1 MLTLTVFSFMSPP
14 ISACI
19 VLYEC
24 SFLYVHLCI
33 EMGLFYNC
41 NDCTHAHYG
50 QARHVDD
57 ACECLELIQS
67 SEKVT
72 TLNGFYNLRI
82 KKMSTY

>member
-1 MLTLTVFSFMSPP
+1 MLTSTLFSFMSPP

-57 ACECLELIQS
+57 ACEYLELIQS
-67 SEKVT
+67 SKII
-72 TLNGFYNLRI
+72 L
-82 KKMSTY
+82 